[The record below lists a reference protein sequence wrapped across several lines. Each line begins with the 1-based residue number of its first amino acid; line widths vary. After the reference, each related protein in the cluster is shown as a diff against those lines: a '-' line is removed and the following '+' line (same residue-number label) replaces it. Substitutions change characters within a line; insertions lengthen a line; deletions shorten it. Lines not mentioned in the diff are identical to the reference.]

1 MKYVN
6 YCLLTAL
13 LLLSMTQVGC
23 LSGNALSTG
32 DKLVETK
39 DYRGALEAYQNVV
52 DTNPGTLEARKAK
65 LAIAELNIERM
76 NRPQEGVKAYE
87 SIIAEAPESEEAAE
101 AHYNLGMYYYQ
112 RQQDYESAQS
122 QFDTI
127 INKYPH
133 LEISHKA
140 QLMLAKSY
148 EEGKKYEQ
156 AVEVF
161 DNFANRNPQSERAAT
176 ALANKARIQRT
187 LLNDDDE
194 AKRTYQFMVRKY
206 GKLDSAQSQIEKAKE
221 ELNQL
226 NAAIPEPENPED
238 TQIGRAM
245 ARQEARRE
253 RDRPQDAEKSRAMKS
268 NVATEDSG
276 FGISAEEVMRRFGG
290 DTAIAGDDQGTYY
303 DAELMVAGFF
313 YGDEQYRDA
322 GALLFDAL
330 ARAEA
335 DRVKVEPINYIRLS
349 ICYRKLGMHQKA
361 TNILKKAA
369 TRNPK
374 VIDAIINT
382 GQNQYTNEE
391 YEKALETFNSAIGM
405 NRTKDAELHWLI
417 GKTYE
422 KLGEYE
428 KEKDAFERAV
438 AKNPDDTDA
447 LQSLA
452 EVLHF
457 RLKDRKNAV
466 IFQDLVENK
475 KDSFVTMKTLGD
487 VCYKHGEYGKAHIKY
502 KAAAR
507 IAKRHLEKSENA
519 AEKKLLT
526 YQYGYG
532 TILAAI
538 AVFKQGREEDGQ
550 KLIDTITTEHPDHP
564 LLPYAKGEIAL
575 IKGDEQ
581 VAIDAFK
588 EAIEKDPHSDIPI
601 IALGDYYVSKGYNDE
616 AIALWEAYLEKD
628 KYNAKVMRRLKPL
641 KDTAK

>member
-13 LLLSMTQVGC
+13 LLLSITQVGC
-23 LSGNALSTG
+23 LSRNALSSG
-32 DKLVETK
+32 DNLVEAK
-39 DYRGALEAYQNVV
+39 DYRGALKAYQSVV
-52 DTNPGTLEARKAK
+52 DTQPGTIEARKAQI
-65 LAIAELNIERM
+65 AIGEINIKKM
-76 NRPQEGVKAYE
+76 NRPDEGIKSYE
-87 SIIAEAPESEEAAE
+87 SVIADAPESDEAAE

-112 RQQDYESAQS
+112 HQQNYDSAQS
-122 QFDTI
+122 HFDTI

-133 LEISHKA
+133 LELSHKA

-161 DNFANRNPQSERAAT
+161 DNFANRNPQSERAAV

-187 LLNDDDE
+187 LIKDDEE
-194 AKRTYQFMVRKY
+194 AKRTYQYMVKKY
-206 GKLDSAQSQIEKAKE
+206 GKLDSAQSEIEKAKE

-226 NAAIPEPENPED
+226 NAPIPEPESPED

-245 ARQEARRE
+245 AKQEARRE
-253 RDRPQDAEKSRAMKS
+253 RDLPEDAVKSRAMQS
-268 NVATEDSG
+268 NVEIEDSG
-276 FGISAEEVMRRFGG
+276 FGISAEEVMRSFGG
-290 DTAIAGDDQGTYY
+290 GTPIAGDDEGTYF
-303 DAELMVAGFF
+303 DAELMIAGFF
-313 YGDEQYRDA
+313 YGDEEYRDA

-335 DRVKVEPINYIRLS
+335 DRVKVDPINYIRLS

-361 TNILKKAA
+361 ANVLKKAA
-369 TRNPK
+369 ARDPK
-374 VIDAIINT
+374 VIDKIIST
-382 GQNQYTNEE
+382 GQTQYTNED
-391 YEKALETFNSAIGM
+391 YEKALETFNSVIGI
-405 NRTKDAELHWLI
+405 NRNKDTELYWLI

-422 KLGEYE
+422 KMGEYE
-428 KEKDAFERAV
+428 KERDAFERAV

-457 RLKDRKNAV
+457 RLKDRKAAV

-507 IAKRHLEKSENA
+507 TAKRHLEKSENA

-526 YQYGYG
+526 HQYGYG
-532 TILAAI
+532 TVLAAI

-550 KLIDTITTEHPDHP
+550 KLIDSLTADYTDHS
-564 LLPYAKGEIAL
+564 LLAYAKGEILL

-581 VAIDAFK
+581 GAIDAFK
-588 EAIEKDPHSDIPI
+588 EAIEKAPNSDIPV

-616 AIALWEAYLEKD
+616 AITLWEGYLEKD
-628 KYNAKVMRRLKPL
+628 KYNAKIMRRLKPL
-641 KDTAK
+641 KGSSE